1 MNLHEQDAAA
11 MDIKTDY
18 NDFINI
24 IGRNVGPLNY
34 APPTDATNFYYDYDT
49 LLPINRLK
57 HLPSPKKDDCKLT
70 LSPSKH

>member
-1 MNLHEQDAAA
+1 

-24 IGRNVGPLNY
+24 IGRNIGPLNY

-49 LLPINRLK
+49 LLPITTLK

-70 LSPSKH
+70 LSPSIHQ